1 MKNSKDNPKEN
12 FNNSIFLTYLMKKED
27 ILILN
32 QLVLSLE
39 DSFDMLKKSYENKNV
54 EKFNKSKKFILQAQ
68 KEISKILS

>member
-54 EKFNKSKKFILQAQ
+54 EKFNRSKKFILQAQ
-68 KEISKILS
+68 KEISKILN

>member
-1 MKNSKDNPKEN
+1 MKNSKNNPKEN

-32 QLVLSLE
+32 QLILNLE

-54 EKFNKSKKFILQAQ
+54 EKFNKSKNLFFRLKKKSL
-68 KEISKILS
+68 KY

>member
-32 QLVLSLE
+32 QLILSLE